1 MVADPKLTKA
11 TSVPSQRPSNRSQL
25 RSQSSLR
32 TRTVPRQRPATNQ
45 QPFPLLLRILLW
57 MQHTST
63 FVALGAIGISLA
75 SYGLMVYTQQ
85 QWNQQYEQLQQLQQK
100 ERNLRTMNE
109 SLKEKI
115 PSKPPQD
122 KNWTPLTP
130 DKTLYVQPT
139 TIEPFQPEPSPDANE
154 DSQSSQM
161 ERPLGY

>member
-11 TSVPSQRPSNRSQL
+11 TSVPSRPSKRSQL
-25 RSQSSLR
+25 RSRSSLR
-32 TRTVPRQRPATNQ
+32 TRTVPRQRPAQ

-100 ERNLRTMNE
+100 ERNLRTME
-109 SLKEKI
+109 EALKEKI
-115 PSKPPQD
+115 PSEPPQD
-122 KNWTPLTP
+122 KNWVPLTP
-130 DKTLYVQPT
+130 EKTLYVQPT
-139 TIEPFQPEPSPDANE
+139 TIEPFQPESSPDASE